1 MTSARL
7 SVQLYTVREQ
17 AADDL
22 AGTLQRIADIGYE
35 LVEPYGFV
43 NFGPALGEALRA
55 SGLRAPTTHQGF
67 IGQGDAELD
76 EVFSKAAA
84 LGIET
89 VIDPH
94 VPEERWQTAE
104 DVRATAEALNAAAA
118 VASRHG
124 VRVGYHN
131 HAHEIASTIEGETAL
146 EFFAGLLDDGVVL
159 EVDTYWVVVGGED
172 PVALL
177 GRLGDRVVAVHVKDG
192 SGTSDV
198 TEQVAV
204 GSGALPVDD
213 IVAAVPNALHVVE
226 LDDSKGDR
234 FEAIAESYAYLT
246 GGSDAATNGA
256 DR

>member
-1 MTSARL
+1 MTSPNI

-17 AADDL
+17 AAEDL
-22 AGTLQRIADIGYE
+22 GATLQRIADLGYS
-35 LVEPYGFV
+35 LIEPYGFV
-43 NFGPALGEALRA
+43 GFGPALGEALRS

-67 IGQGDAELD
+67 IGQGEAELD

-84 LGIET
+84 LGIDT

-94 VPEERWQTAE
+94 VPAEKWQSAD

-118 VASRHG
+118 VAARHG

-131 HAHEIASTIEGETAL
+131 HAHEIESTIEGETAI
-146 EFFAGLLDDGVVL
+146 EFFAGLLDDAVVL
-159 EVDTYWVVVGGED
+159 EIDTYWVVVGGED

-177 GRLGDRVVAVHVKDG
+177 GRLGDRVVAIHVKDG
-192 SGTSDV
+192 SGGTDV

-204 GSGALPVDD
+204 GSGRLPIAD
-213 IVAAVPNALHVVE
+213 IVAAAPNALHVVE

-234 FEAIAESYAYLT
+234 FEAIAESLAFLT
-246 GGSDAATNGA
+246 ALAEGDAK
-256 DR
+256 

>member
-1 MTSARL
+1 MTSPSI
-7 SVQLYTVREQ
+7 SVQLYTVREH
-17 AADDL
+17 AAEDL
-22 AGTLQRIADIGYE
+22 GATLQRIADLGYT
-35 LVEPYGFV
+35 LIEPYGFV
-43 NFGPALGEALRA
+43 SFGPALGEALRA

-67 IGQGDAELD
+67 IGQGEAELD

-94 VPEERWQTAE
+94 VPAEKWQTAD

-118 VASRHG
+118 IAARHG

-131 HAHEIASTIEGETAL
+131 HAHEIESAIEGETAI
-146 EFFAGLLDDGVVL
+146 EFFAGLLDDAVVL
-159 EVDTYWVVVGGED
+159 EIDTYWVVVGGED

-177 GRLGDRVVAVHVKDG
+177 GRLGDRVVAIHVKDG
-192 SGTSDV
+192 SGSTDV

-204 GSGALPVDD
+204 GAGRLPIAE

-234 FEAIAESYAYLT
+234 FEAIAESLEFLT
-246 GGSDAATNGA
+246 ALSSGDA
-256 DR
+256 R